1 MLEVSM
7 PRTILIVGA
16 GPAGLSLAR
25 ALAGSAHRVVLI
37 EPQDRAALT
46 APPPDGREIALTL
59 RSQKI
64 LSRLGAWDHIPARER
79 FPLREARVRNG
90 GSPFA
95 LSIGSGQGAALGHLV
110 SNHLVRAA
118 LFKAVDGQPNVT
130 LLSGRKVVEARSSA
144 AGAEVTLDDGTCLSA
159 DLLIAADTRFSK
171 TREQLGIAAAVERF
185 GHTMLVGRIAHGT
198 PHQGV
203 ATEWFDHG
211 RTVALLPLGEG
222 QSSLVLTLPDA
233 EGKRVCALDDAALT
247 GLYEQYLCGE
257 WGRVSLV
264 TRPTP
269 YPLAMTYAER
279 FTGPRCALVGDA
291 AVGMHPVTAHGFNFG
306 LLSAWRLAR
315 VIGEASDPGDPSRL
329 RRYAIRHRVATM
341 PLYHATLHLVG
352 LFTDERALARPLR
365 AGVLRL
371 GALPPVRRIMG
382 KLLSEPGMA

>member
-1 MLEVSM
+1 M

-25 ALAGSAHRVVLI
+25 SLAGSPHSVVLI
-37 EPQDRAALT
+37 EPQSRAALA

-59 RSQKI
+59 RSEKI
-64 LSRLGAWDHIPARER
+64 LAQLGAWAHIPDQEK

-90 GSPFA
+90 ESPFA
-95 LSIGSGQGAALGHLV
+95 LSIGSGRGAALGHLV
-110 SNHLVRAA
+110 SNNLIRAA
-118 LFKAVDGQPNVT
+118 LFKAVDGQSNVT
-130 LLSGRKVVEARSSA
+130 LLSGRKVVEARTSA
-144 AGAEVTLDDGTCLSA
+144 AGAEVALNDGTRLFA
-159 DLLIAADTRFSK
+159 DLLVTADTRFSQ
-171 TREQLGIAAAVERF
+171 TRDQLGIAASVERF
-185 GHTMLVGRIAHGT
+185 GQTMMVGRIAHT
-198 PHQGV
+198 KSHQGV

-211 RTVALLPLGEG
+211 RTVALLPLGER

-233 EGKRVCALDDAALT
+233 EAQRVCELPDANLTAL
-247 GLYEQYLCGE
+247 YQQYLGDE
-257 WGRVSLV
+257 WGQVSLI

-269 YPLAMTYAER
+269 YPLAMTYAQR

-315 VIGEASDPGDPSRL
+315 VIGQASDPGDPSRL
-329 RRYAIRHRVATM
+329 RRYAIRHRAATM
-341 PLYHATLHLVG
+341 PLYHATLYLVG
-352 LFTDERALARPLR
+352 LFTDDRPLARPVR

-382 KLLSEPGMA
+382 KLLSEPRPA